1 MKNLKF
7 KDNDCFICGRNNSST
22 TIYKKN
28 AFDLNFEVLNC
39 NDCNT
44 NYINKVPEDE
54 FTYSY
59 IYDFGGMDSKI
70 EIKSILTRLRILKA
84 KRYLKKNSPEILSKQ
99 LTVLDYG
106 SGDGYLSYTIKELNQ
121 STDVYA
127 TDYLQTHSPFYK
139 NINFITFDNL
149 LDLSIGF
156 DIIILRHVLEH
167 IEEPKSV
174 IEELSLKL
182 NENGYILIEVPNH
195 DPKSNFFL
203 KIFKKDYNQI
213 GLPWHFNHFNIA
225 TFEKMLKQYRL
236 RFSKNSI
243 PVLGQSLMMKFNKGY
258 LTFDGTGIVAL
269 IFYPFQMLIDYI
281 TNSYTAIILK
291 IYK

>member
-1 MKNLKF
+1 MLTSGMEVNLDADKAVV
-7 KDNDCFICGRNNSST
+7 ST
-22 TIYKKN
+22 VR
-28 AFDLNFEVLNC
+28 DLIVATTPRVLF
-39 NDCNT
+39 
-44 NYINKVPEDE
+44 EDE
-54 FTYSY
+54 
-59 IYDFGGMDSKI
+59 DF
-70 EIKSILTRLRILKA
+70 LRIH
-84 KRYLKKNSPEILSKQ
+84 RYNKHKDADIFASNTTSITYK
-99 LTVLDYG
+99 
-106 SGDGYLSYTIKELNQ
+106 DGKI
-121 STDVYA
+121 
-127 TDYLQTHSPFYK
+127 
-139 NINFITFDNL
+139 ITQ
-149 LDLSIGF
+149 
-156 DIIILRHVLEH
+156 
-167 IEEPKSV
+167 KSV

-269 IFYPFQMLIDYI
+269 IFYPLQILIDYI

-291 IYK
+291 IYKK